1 MAVIT
6 IKGRD
11 YNPIVIK
18 DSFDRRAQQFANSI
32 AAKLYKLGLNENDV
46 DITVERVAFRKIPAA
61 ATWYMGGH
69 RCYYSCAVLGSYAA
83 NMALVAKVIDAEV
96 QAVLDGAVP
105 IEDFIRKFT
114 EDEGVE
120 EERKKAREVLG
131 VAEGEKDIDVINR
144 AYKELAK
151 EHHPD
156 KHGGDDSEFK
166 RINNAHKTIKRELA

>member
-1 MAVIT
+1 MTVIT

-11 YNPIVIK
+11 YTPVRVK
-18 DSFDRRAQQFANSI
+18 DSFDRRALQFANSVT
-32 AAKLYKLGLNENDV
+32 AKLYKLGLSENDV
-46 DITVERVAFRKIPAA
+46 DITVERAAFRKIPAA

-69 RCYYSCAVLGSYAA
+69 RCYYSCAVMNSYAE
-83 NMALVAKVIDAEV
+83 NLALVAKVVDTEV

-120 EERKKAREVLG
+120 EERKKAREILG
-131 VAEGEKDIDVINR
+131 VGEHEKDIEVINR

-166 RINNAHKTIKRELA
+166 RINGAHKTLKRELA